1 MRVDGR
7 ALVCVWALEQ
17 SRDGQDAHY
26 VTRKE
31 TEGEESRVERFEREL
46 CVHNNRTP
54 FRAQEVLVPFE
65 GKDGARHLRY
75 YHVFREGE
83 LRAEAER
90 VDGLAVEEEFY
101 ENGNWGVV
109 LRRIY

>member
-1 MRVDGR
+1 
-7 ALVCVWALEQ
+7 
-17 SRDGQDAHY
+17 
-26 VTRKE
+26 
-31 TEGEESRVERFEREL
+31 
-46 CVHNNRTP
+46 
-54 FRAQEVLVPFE
+54 LVPFE

-90 VDGLAVEEEFY
+90 VDGVAVEEEFY
-101 ENGNWGVV
+101 ENGNWGLV